1 METQLNSKA
10 AEPSNIIE
18 CILHTQEKD
27 LDIKPGVVEIY
38 YYQSVLD
45 CTVRVTL
52 TVVDT
57 GYRSGSDNVSIL
69 DSEILRHLLVNLFL
83 FI

>member
-1 METQLNSKA
+1 MESQLNSKL

-18 CILHTQEKD
+18 CILHSTED
-27 LDIKPGVVEIY
+27 LDILPGVVEIY

-57 GYRSGSDNVSIL
+57 GYRSGGTDECIYS
-69 DSEILRHLLVNLFL
+69 
-83 FI
+83 